1 MRILITGAT
10 GLIGNEIVKLCLKQ
24 DISVHYLTTSKSK
37 IEEKENYRGFYWN
50 AKQGD
55 IDVHCLEGVD
65 SIIHLAGASISEP
78 WTPSYK
84 AEILESRIL
93 TGNLLFNTLQK
104 NKHEVKHFIS
114 ASGINIYPSDFDKK
128 YSEDSKD
135 TATTFLG
142 NVVSSWEEVANKFS
156 IAGIK
161 VAKIRTG
168 MVLDANE
175 GALPKI
181 AKPVKLGAGAS
192 LASGKQWQSWIH
204 IEDIAR
210 LYLYV
215 LTNSL
220 EGVFNAVSPQP
231 VTNKQMTKVIADQLD
246 KPLWLPNVPK
256 FMLELTFGEMAT
268 LVLESQKVSSE
279 KIEKQGFKFK
289 YPDIK
294 SAVKNLLK

>member
-10 GLIGNEIVKLCLKQ
+10 GLIGNEIVKLCREQ
-24 DISVHYLTTSKSK
+24 HISVHYLTTSKSK

-65 SIIHLAGASISEP
+65 SIIHLAGVSISEP
-78 WTPSYK
+78 WTSSYK

-104 NKHEVKHFIS
+104 NKHKITQFIS
-114 ASGINIYPSDFDKK
+114 ASGISIYPSDFDKT
-128 YSEDSKD
+128 YTEDSKD

-142 NVVSSWEEVANKFS
+142 NVISSWEEVANKFS

-168 MVLDANE
+168 MVLDAKE

-204 IEDIAR
+204 VEDIAR

-215 LTNSL
+215 LINSL
-220 EGVFNAVSPQP
+220 EGVFNAVSPQS
-231 VTNKQMTKVIADQLD
+231 VTNKQMTKAIADQLD

-256 FMLELTFGEMAT
+256 FILELTFGEMAT

-279 KIEKQGFKFK
+279 KIEKQGFTFK

-294 SAVKNLLK
+294 SAVKNLLQ